1 MNYRH
6 VYHAGNF
13 ADVFKHAALTLLLE
27 HLRQKEKPFA
37 VIDTHAGVGLYDL
50 AGPEAAKTGEAE
62 AGITALLAGGVPD
75 GLPPSYAAIL
85 ADLNPSWPGI
95 RFYPGSPLIVKAL
108 LRPQDRLAA
117 VELHPEDVESLRA
130 VLGKDPRIQ
139 IRHANGYAALKALLP
154 PPERRGLVLID
165 PPFEAEDEFKT
176 AAHAL
181 AEGLRRWET
190 GIFALWY
197 PVKEQGASERFLGEA
212 THLPRPSFAA
222 EFHLRPPGE
231 SERMQGCGLF
241 VVNPP
246 WRFDEEMAALLTVL
260 SKRLRTNGPTGLRW
274 IKKAT

>member
-6 VYHAGNF
+6 AYHAGNF
-13 ADVFKHAALTLLLE
+13 ADVFKHAALVLLLE

-62 AGITALLAGGVPD
+62 AGIAALLAGGVPD
-75 GLPPSYAAIL
+75 GLPPSYVAAL
-85 ADLNPSWPGI
+85 ADLNPSWPGV

-108 LRPQDRLAA
+108 LRSRDRLAA
-117 VELHPEDVESLRA
+117 VELHPEDVENLRA
-130 VLGKDPRIQ
+130 ALGNDSRIQ
-139 IRHANGYAALKALLP
+139 VRHGNGYAALKALLP

-176 AAHAL
+176 AARAL

-197 PVKEQGASERFLGEA
+197 PVKEQGASERFLAEVA
-212 THLPRPSFAA
+212 HLPRPSLSV

-241 VVNPP
+241 IVNPP
-246 WRFDEEMAALLTVL
+246 WRFDAEIAALLAIL
-260 SKRLRTNGPTGLRW
+260 SEQLKAGGPSGLHW
-274 IKKAT
+274 IRETT